1 LQPSVLVPSLSGVH
15 MTSDRDPRGLP
26 GLQSVDRAVR
36 IIEALAA
43 GPATLS
49 TIAATTGL
57 SDATAMR
64 YLGGLVSHGLV
75 ERDQVTRR
83 YRIGMRMFVLGR
95 SALGGRDFMTM
106 ATSVMTRLV
115 EEFDET
121 INLGARAG
129 DDLVIV
135 HAFESSQQI
144 RKGASVGEKD
154 NWHSSGLG
162 KAILSTLPDAE
173 VERLLDQQ
181 RMVQLTARTLTTVE
195 DLRRDLERIRERG
208 FGVDDEESAE
218 GLRCVAVPIRD
229 ASGTARYAISVS
241 GPSYRLPHA
250 RLHEIGSTIRDQTRV
265 LTALLDGDPSG
276 DRSKEDRNGA
286 SQLRRES

>member
-1 LQPSVLVPSLSGVH
+1 
-15 MTSDRDPRGLP
+15 MTSARDLHGPQ

-36 IIEALAA
+36 IIEALAD

-49 TIAATTGL
+49 AIATTTGL

-64 YLGGLVSHGLV
+64 YLGGLASHGLV
-75 ERDQVTRR
+75 ERDDGTRR
-83 YRIGMRMFVLGR
+83 YRIGMRMFILGR

-115 EEFDET
+115 EEYDET

-162 KAILSTLPDAE
+162 KAILSTLEDGE
-173 VERLLDQQ
+173 VERLMDQQ
-181 RMVQLTARTLTTVE
+181 QMVQLTARTLTTMD

-208 FGVDDEESAE
+208 FGIDDEESAE

-229 ASGTARYAISVS
+229 ASGRARYAISVS
-241 GPSYRLPHA
+241 GPSYRLSHS
-250 RLHEIGSTIRDQTRV
+250 RLQHIGNSIRYQTKV
-265 LTALLDGDPSG
+265 LTALLAGDPSAG
-276 DRSKEDRNGA
+276 GPQNRSDAR
-286 SQLRRES
+286 